1 MAGQHLYK
9 TSTRQL
15 NTVQSAAAANI
26 SMAEDQREKF
36 VIEVIENKRRILNL
50 EVERKELK
58 REIVTT
64 VLHSEETWKKEEET

>member
-1 MAGQHLYK
+1 
-9 TSTRQL
+9 
-15 NTVQSAAAANI
+15 VQSAAAANI